1 MFSTTDLFD
10 YDSKIFEYDS
20 NNNLIK
26 ISYKVNTI
34 EKYKKVFEYD
44 SNNNLI
50 SIKLYDANDVLI
62 QTNN

>member
-10 YDSKIFEYDS
+10 YDSKI
-20 NNNLIK
+20 
-26 ISYKVNTI
+26 
-34 EKYKKVFEYD
+34 FEYD